1 MNALTMLEASKLK
14 YHALHPRKP
23 FMSAPSAGILK
34 PPEQEQKPEVT
45 EQQKNSPRISLR
57 DFFVY
62 LGPTLIV
69 SLAYIDPGNFG
80 TDIAGG
86 SVFNY
91 TLVWAVWMASIFAMV
106 LQYLSGKLGIA
117 TGNSLSQL
125 LRGSLKYRSRIIPY
139 WLAAEIAIAATDLA
153 EYLGTVI
160 ALNIL
165 FGIPL
170 LYASIFGA
178 LDVIIL
184 LALTSNRFRVIEYF
198 FMVFVSIIAIGF
210 LYELLLVGPNLQ
222 QIGIHSLSPSI
233 SGGTV
238 LTVVGIVGATVMP
251 HVLWLHSSLT
261 SEKLGRWGI
270 KENEHPPRKKLLGLH
285 LRENVV
291 ILAIAGCVNVAILVM
306 AAAAFFGH
314 GYTNISQIKDAY
326 DILGPLFGS
335 LSATVFALTLLA
347 SGIASS
353 VVGTLAGQEVM
364 TGLLGV
370 KVNPYLRRIVTRF
383 INVIPTT
390 ACILIGFSPLALL
403 FYSQVFLSVLIPL
416 PMIPLIWYTSKKRTM
431 GSFVNRRIMTIL
443 ALAVGATIIAL
454 NIALLYT
461 SV

>member
-1 MNALTMLEASKLK
+1 M
-14 YHALHPRKP
+14 
-23 FMSAPSAGILK
+23 
-34 PPEQEQKPEVT
+34 QKPEVT

-57 DFFVY
+57 DFFTY

-86 SVFNY
+86 SQFNY
-91 TLVWAVWMASIFAMV
+91 ALIWSVWMASVFAMV

-117 TGNSLSQL
+117 TGNSLAQL
-125 LRGSLKYRSRIIPY
+125 LRGSLKTRSRIIPY
-139 WLAAEIAIAATDLA
+139 WFAGEIAIAATDLA

-184 LALTSNRFRVIEYF
+184 LALTNNRFRVVEYF
-198 FMVFVSIIAIGF
+198 FMLFVSVIAVGF
-210 LYELLLVGPNLQ
+210 LYEILRVGPNLGQ
-222 QIGIHSLSPSI
+222 FVIGSVSPSI

-238 LTVVGIVGATVMP
+238 LVVVGIVGATVMP

-270 KENEHPPRKKLLGLH
+270 KENELPPRKKLLRLH

-291 ILAIAGCVNVAILVM
+291 VLAVAGSVNVAILVM
-306 AAAAFFGH
+306 AAAAFYGH
-314 GYTNISQIKDAY
+314 GYTSISQIKDAY
-326 DILGPLFGS
+326 DVLIPLFGS
-335 LSATVFALTLLA
+335 LAAIVFAVTLLC

-353 VVGTLAGQEVM
+353 VVGTLAGQELM
-364 TGLLGV
+364 TSLLGI
-370 KVNPYLRRIVTRF
+370 KVNPYLRRIITRG
-383 INVIPTT
+383 INVFPTT
-390 ACILIGFSPLALL
+390 ACILLGVSPLALL
-403 FYSQVFLSVLIPL
+403 FYSQVFLSLLIPL
-416 PMIPLIWYTSKKRTM
+416 PMIPLIWYTSKRKIM
-431 GSFVNRRIMTIL
+431 GSYVNRHPTTIL
-443 ALAVGATIIAL
+443 ALAVGGAIIAL
-454 NIALLYT
+454 NIALIYA
-461 SV
+461 SI

>member
-1 MNALTMLEASKLK
+1 MSGVSDRSLK
-14 YHALHPRKP
+14 QPDP
-23 FMSAPSAGILK
+23 M
-34 PPEQEQKPEVT
+34 QKPEVA
-45 EQQKNSPRISLR
+45 EHQKNNPHISLR
-57 DFFVY
+57 DFIAY

-91 TLVWAVWMASIFAMV
+91 DLIWAVWMASAFAMV

-117 TGNSLSQL
+117 TGNSLAQL
-125 LRGSLKYRSRIIPY
+125 LRGSLKSRTRIISY
-139 WLAAEIAIAATDLA
+139 WLAGEIACAATDLA

-170 LYASIFGA
+170 LYAAIFGA

-198 FMVFVSIIAIGF
+198 FMVFVSIIAVGF
-210 LYELLLVGPNLQ
+210 LYELITVGPNLS
-222 QIGIHSLSPSI
+222 QIAIHSISPSI
-233 SGGTV
+233 STGTV
-238 LTVVGIVGATVMP
+238 LVVVGIVGATVMP

-261 SEKLGRWGI
+261 SSKLGRWGV
-270 KENEHPPRKKLLGLH
+270 KEGENPQKKKLLRLH
-285 LRENVV
+285 LRENVG
-291 ILAIAGCVNVAILVM
+291 ILTIAGCVNVAILVM

-314 GYTNISQIKDAY
+314 GYTNIQQINQAF
-326 DILGPLFGS
+326 DILKPLFGP
-335 LSATVFALTLLA
+335 LAAIVFAITLLA

-353 VVGTLAGQEVM
+353 VVGTLAGQELM
-364 TGLLGV
+364 TSMLGV
-370 KVNPYLRRIVTRF
+370 KVNPYLRRIVTRAV
-383 INVIPTT
+383 NVFPTT
-390 ACILIGFSPLALL
+390 ICILIGISPLALL

-416 PMIPLIWYTSKKRTM
+416 PMIPLIWYTAKKKIM
-431 GSFVNRRIMTIL
+431 GPFVNRKIT
-443 ALAVGATIIAL
+443 TIIAL
-454 NIALLYT
+454 VVAAIIIALNLALIYT

>member
-1 MNALTMLEASKLK
+1 
-14 YHALHPRKP
+14 
-23 FMSAPSAGILK
+23 MSGLPDRGLK

-45 EQQKNSPRISLR
+45 EQQKYNPHISLR
-57 DFFVY
+57 DFMVY

-91 TLVWAVWMASIFAMV
+91 DLVWAVWMASGFAMV

-117 TGNSLSQL
+117 TGNSLPQL
-125 LRGSLKYRSRIIPY
+125 IHDSLKSRSRIIPY

-178 LDVIIL
+178 LDVVIL
-184 LALTSNRFRVIEYF
+184 LALTGNRFRIIEYF
-198 FMVFVSIIAIGF
+198 FMVFVSIIAAGF
-210 LYELLLVGPNLQ
+210 LYELLIVGPNLQ
-222 QIGIHSLSPSI
+222 QIAIHSISPTI
-233 SGGTV
+233 SADTV
-238 LTVVGIVGATVMP
+238 LVVVGIVGATVMP
-251 HVLWLHSSLT
+251 HVLFLHSSLT
-261 SEKLGRWGI
+261 SGKLGRWGI
-270 KENEHPPRKKLLGLH
+270 KEYEQTAKRKLLRLH

-306 AAAAFFGH
+306 GAAAFYGH
-314 GYTNISQIKDAY
+314 GYTNVQQISDAFN
-326 DILGPLFGS
+326 ILKPLFGP
-335 LSATVFALTLLA
+335 LAAIVFAMTLLA

-383 INVIPTT
+383 INVVPTT
-390 ACILIGFSPLALL
+390 AAILLGFSPLALL
-403 FYSQVFLSVLIPL
+403 FYSQVFLSILIPL
-416 PMIPLIWYTSKKRTM
+416 PMIPLIWYTSRRKIM
-431 GSFVNRRIMTIL
+431 GSFVNRRTMTIL
-443 ALAVGATIIAL
+443 ALAVGAVIIAL

-461 SV
+461 SLW

>member
-1 MNALTMLEASKLK
+1 MSGSSDSSLT
-14 YHALHPRKP
+14 
-23 FMSAPSAGILK
+23 
-34 PPEQEQKPEVT
+34 PPEQMQAPEVT
-45 EQQKNSPRISLR
+45 ERQRNNPHISLR
-57 DFFVY
+57 DFFTY

-86 SVFNY
+86 SQFNY
-91 TLVWAVWMASIFAMV
+91 DLIWAVWMASVFAMI

-117 TGNSLSQL
+117 TGTGLPQL
-125 LRGSLKYRSRIIPY
+125 IKGSLRTRSRIIPY

-165 FGIPL
+165 FGVPL

-198 FMVFVSIIAIGF
+198 FMVFVSLIAIGF
-210 LYELLLVGPNLQ
+210 LYELLLVGPNVQ
-222 QIGIHSLSPSI
+222 QIAIHSVSPSI
-233 SGGTV
+233 SSATLLV
-238 LTVVGIVGATVMP
+238 VVGIVGATVMP

-261 SEKLGRWGI
+261 SAKMGRWAI
-270 KENEHPPRKKLLGLH
+270 KENDDAPKRKFLRLH
-285 LRENVV
+285 LWETIIV
-291 ILAIAGCVNVAILVM
+291 LSIAGCVNVAILVM
-306 AAAAFFGH
+306 GAAAFYKF
-314 GYTNISQIKDAY
+314 GYTNIQQISQAY
-326 DILGPLFGS
+326 AILGPLFGHYS
-335 LSATVFALTLLA
+335 DKIFAITLLA

-370 KVNPYLRRIVTRF
+370 KVNPYLRRVITRG
-383 INVIPTT
+383 INVFPTT
-390 ACILIGFSPLALL
+390 TCILLGISPLALL

-416 PMIPLIWYTSKKRTM
+416 PMIPLIWYTARRKVM
-431 GSFVNRRIMTIL
+431 GPYVNRHSMTIV
-443 ALAVGATIIAL
+443 ALAVAIAIVAL
-454 NIALLYT
+454 NIGLIY
-461 SV
+461 SSI

>member
-1 MNALTMLEASKLK
+1 
-14 YHALHPRKP
+14 
-23 FMSAPSAGILK
+23 
-34 PPEQEQKPEVT
+34 
-45 EQQKNSPRISLR
+45 
-57 DFFVY
+57 VY

-80 TDIAGG
+80 TDVAGG

-91 TLVWAVWMASIFAMV
+91 DLVWAVWMASIFAMV

-117 TGNSLSQL
+117 TGSSLSEL
-125 LRGSLKYRSRIIPY
+125 IKGSLRSRGRIVSY
-139 WLAAEIAIAATDLA
+139 WLAAELAIAATDLA

-178 LDVIIL
+178 ADVVIL
-184 LALTSNRFRVIEYF
+184 LALTSNRFRVVEYF
-198 FMVFVSIIAIGF
+198 FMVFVSIIAVGF
-210 LYELLLVGPNLQ
+210 LYELLIVGPNLQ
-222 QIGIHSLSPSI
+222 QIAIHSFSPAI
-233 SGGTV
+233 SGSSV

-261 SEKLGRWGI
+261 AGKLNRWGI
-270 KENEHPPRKKLLGLH
+270 TDVEGTPKRKLLRLH

-306 AAAAFFGH
+306 AAAAFYGN
-314 GYTNISQIKDAY
+314 GYTSVQQISDAFNILK
-326 DILGPLFGS
+326 PLFGS
-335 LSATVFALTLLA
+335 LAAIVFALTLLA

-364 TGLLGV
+364 VGLLGT
-370 KVNPYLRRIVTRF
+370 KVNPYLRRIITRF

-390 ACILIGFSPLALL
+390 ACILLGFSPLALL
-403 FYSQVFLSVLIPL
+403 FYSQVFLSILIPL
-416 PMIPLIWYTSKKRTM
+416 PMIPLIWYTSRKKVM
-431 GSFVNRRIMTIL
+431 GSFVNRRMMTIV
-443 ALAVGATIIAL
+443 AMVVGTAIVVL
-454 NIALLYT
+454 NIALIYT
-461 SV
+461 SI